1 LIEKMIDIDLKP
13 NRKKLRQFGVIAT
26 LAFALLGLIL
36 YWKKGIFW
44 MSLGETADTLA
55 LVAGAAALIAATLSL
70 LAPGGLRPLY
80 IVLTLV
86 AFPIGYV
93 VSHVILAVLFY
104 GLLTPVGLVFRVI
117 GRDPLHRRFDRDAES
132 YWVPRRQREAKE
144 YYFRQF

>member
-1 LIEKMIDIDLKP
+1 MIDIDLKP

-26 LAFALLGLIL
+26 VAFALLGLVL
-36 YWKKGIFW
+36 YWKEGLFW
-44 MSLGETADTLA
+44 MSLGDTADTLA
-55 LVAGAAALIAATLSL
+55 LAAGAAALIVAILSL
-70 LAPGGLRPLY
+70 AAPGGLRPLY
-80 IVLTLV
+80 IALTLV

-104 GLLTPVGLVFRVI
+104 GLLTPVGLVFRLI

>member
-1 LIEKMIDIDLKP
+1 MIDIDLKP

-26 LAFALLGLIL
+26 LAFGLLGLLL
-36 YWKKGIFW
+36 YWKKGLFGL
-44 MSLGETADTLA
+44 SLGETADTLA
-55 LVAGAAALIAATLSL
+55 LAAGAAALVVAILSL
-70 LAPGGLRPLY
+70 AAPGGLRPLY

-93 VSHVILAVLFY
+93 VSHVILALLFY
-104 GLLTPVGLVFRVI
+104 GLLTPVGLLFRVLR
-117 GRDPLHRRFDRDAES
+117 RDPLHRKFDRDAES